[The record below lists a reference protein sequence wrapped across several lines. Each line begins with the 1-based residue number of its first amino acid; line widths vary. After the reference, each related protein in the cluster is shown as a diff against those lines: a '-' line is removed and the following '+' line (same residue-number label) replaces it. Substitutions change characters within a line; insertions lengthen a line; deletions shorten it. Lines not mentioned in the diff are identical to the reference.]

1 MVEEKRKRILH
12 RAWRFVKRTLG
23 KITDVYFISGMCYN
37 CSVFDDIELPKG
49 YKKKYIE
56 WLIPHA
62 EESLEAYAHRMSE
75 SINTKRKFILV
86 GYSLGGVVAEE
97 IAYQLH
103 PKKIVLISTMKDE
116 KEIPSLFHMAA
127 KVNFANNI
135 PMRMYKQTDFMIKL
149 FNRYVY
155 NLPTS
160 ALEGYMTVTDPIYIK
175 WALHQITHWK
185 PKRKLSSLYH
195 IHGTKDQIFP
205 HEQIINPISIKG
217 GDHLMVI
224 KRAKEISEI
233 LKSIMLK

>member
-1 MVEEKRKRILH
+1 MDDKKRRKILH
-12 RAWRFVKRTLG
+12 QAWRFVKTTLG
-23 KITDVYFISGMCYN
+23 KTTDVYFISGMCYN

-49 YKKKYIE
+49 YKRKYIE

-62 EESLEAYAHRMSE
+62 DEALETYAQRMSKV
-75 SINTKRKFILV
+75 INVRKKFILV
-86 GYSLGGVVAEE
+86 GYSLGGIVAEE
-97 IAYQLH
+97 IAYQLQ
-103 PKKIVLISTMKDE
+103 PKKIILISTMKDE
-116 KEIPSLFHMAA
+116 REIPSLFHMAA
-127 KVNFANNI
+127 KVNFANTI
-135 PMRMYKQTDFMIKL
+135 PMRMYRQTDFMIKL

-175 WALHQITHWK
+175 WALHQITHWR
-185 PKRKLSSLYH
+185 PKRELSSLYH

-205 HEQIINPISIKG
+205 YEQIIDPISIKG

-233 LKSIMLK
+233 LKTIMLK